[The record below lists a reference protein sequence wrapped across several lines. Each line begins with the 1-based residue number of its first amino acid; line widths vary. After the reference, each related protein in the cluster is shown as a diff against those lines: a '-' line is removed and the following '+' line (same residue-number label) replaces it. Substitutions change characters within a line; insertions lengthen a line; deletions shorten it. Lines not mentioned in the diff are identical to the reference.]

1 MTQLFITN
9 GTTAVNLIW
18 HSVANRSYLLT
29 RGDWAPTIPALQMS
43 SLAQGGLYADVQED
57 IPINVYGQT
66 AAECLSNLATLAELL
81 DQADRWSPK
90 RGENVAAVRLQYM
103 PTGGALLLECVIIGR
118 AGGDE
123 TSGIS
128 LPLTFNRDLG
138 AYLIEGVRLR
148 FWRRGQLL
156 NPTAETGT
164 YSAAAAAP
172 TVHTIT
178 LSTPTTISSPTL
190 LQFEYSQAGIIDNY
204 DVEYAY
210 ALTASA
216 ASRLQIYEAESM
228 SLGTNVASA
237 ADAAAFARGGSVARY
252 SPGVLSTTL
261 SLGLVGFDTAAR
273 IIAVWAAVRNNSAT
287 TNFTIQAQA
296 GSNTGVV
303 QTAPAVPIDTSTTNP
318 RLIFLGIIA
327 FQLAFDGVNLLLTA
341 SAASGTFDIDYI
353 IVQAVDDE
361 TSGALRIFGANGAAT
376 PLTGQGPLTID
387 PRPLSAPTPIVT
399 SFPSSITTPMS
410 YAGSPTLYTRGSF
423 VALLMG
429 KTTGNFWRIVGG
441 VSVVDSRVLAVAR
454 YGAYLTPR

>member
-1 MTQLFITN
+1 MWQYVALTD
-9 GTTAVNLIW
+9 GTTLLNLTDGIAYDLASYAPGAGARNQNDLGPLYSDIEDTLTFHAIGCTPADAYAAVDAVNL
-18 HSVANRSYLLT
+18 
-29 RGDWAPTIPALQMS
+29 
-43 SLAQGGLYADVQED
+43 
-57 IPINVYGQT
+57 
-66 AAECLSNLATLAELL
+66 LL
-81 DQADRWSPK
+81 DQAWRWAQSEP
-90 RGENVAAVRLQYM
+90 VAAVRLLIQLQG
-103 PTGGALLLECVIIGR
+103 TTLALPLEVAVKGR
-118 AGGDE
+118 APGND
-123 TSGIS
+123 SP
-128 LPLTFNRDLG
+128 PLAAPEQRAEYADNYVIQDVTITFL
-138 AYLIEGVRLR
+138 
-148 FWRRGQLL
+148 RRGQLL
-156 NPTAETGT
+156 YPTAETGT

-178 LSTPTTISSPTL
+178 LTTPTGLSSPTL
-190 LQFEYSQAGIIDNY
+190 LQFEYSQAGVIDNY

-210 ALTASA
+210 ALTASS

-228 SLGTNVASA
+228 SLGTNVASV

-261 SLGLVGFDTAAR
+261 GGTLVGFDTAAR
-273 IIAVWAAVRNNSAT
+273 TIAVWAAVRNNSAT

-303 QTAPAVPIDTSTTNP
+303 QNAVAVPIDTSTTNP

-361 TSGALRIFGANGAAT
+361 TSGALRIFGTNGAAT

-387 PRPLSAPTPIVT
+387 PRPLTFATPIVT

-410 YAGSPTLYTRGSF
+410 YAGSPVLYTRGSF
-423 VALLMG
+423 VTCLMG

-441 VSVVDSRVLAVAR
+441 ITVVDSRVLSIAR